1 MDLQTIWVGDGLM
14 NKKMSRVCA
23 LVLSL
28 SFVLSSGCKKNN
40 KDKRQ
45 RVVQE
50 SDPYYSCEEVLLDL
64 EVPEEEGKELKH
76 RGIFDIHIYADRV
89 LILLNESYIVPED
102 LQKRWDNRVLDPSL
116 TTEDL
121 EKLNE
126 EYSSYQRSGIAVLDF
141 SGKMINFIDID
152 GRFGGDVSL
161 CEDASGNP
169 KVAISSVAY
178 EYSKTV
184 IYDVS
189 PEGELVNELQL
200 EGDSSGQGYI
210 LFLDNGN
217 MLTIDW
223 RHILLFSADGKFL
236 GKDSVPFLVD
246 KLIQIEGKYYA
257 YMMIENYYASS
268 EEDELMLYMQE
279 IDPSTGKKI
288 GELIDVEDWV
298 AGDRLVQC
306 RDGAYFADGTGI
318 SKVDVPGGKEP
329 QRVLSWSET
338 DSNLNITEKAP
349 SLYFASDKDIYTTCR
364 VYDSESMS
372 IYGRRSSIY
381 LQHFHREE
389 KNPHAGKNILY
400 LAYIDSVSDDF
411 LQYLTVYNQDPDKK
425 QRILI
430 ENYSGQSAL
439 STPIGTIFGPTVD
452 EKAKLADQI
461 YLDILAGEGPD
472 ILLNFG
478 SFSQFDT
485 ERALLDLNTMI
496 DGDSPLDR
504 SLYYDNIFRAYERN
518 GKLYQMPMTFG
529 VTGMLVNSDYVS
541 ERTGWTYDEFWEIS
555 KTLPPDILM
564 YNKVPQKD
572 LLETLMNGSFSHF
585 LDYDNRTVN
594 FEDPEFAGILDMVKT
609 YGSPKSQGELD
620 LEHDQDPTG
629 TVLNE
634 WQMFIAE
641 MLVTINYSFS
651 GLSQFAY
658 IEGVGNKKAFFIG
671 YPNAAGYGAK
681 ADKATTIAISRSCPY
696 KDEAWDFLKYLFE
709 DDYQTACAR
718 KINGG
723 FPVNRKA
730 FDACMDYG
738 IAYNQ
743 YEWELKEKDPSL
755 VTDLIWYSIH
765 IGQEHIDALK
775 KVIENI
781 HDSCSTDPS
790 ALMIIQEEAPG
801 YFTGQRTLD
810 DVVSI
815 IQKRAAAVVQERG

>member
-1 MDLQTIWVGDGLM
+1 M
-14 NKKMSRVCA
+14 NKKATRVYA
-23 LVLSL
+23 LILSL
-28 SFVLSSGCKKNN
+28 SFLLSMGCKK
-40 KDKRQ
+40 KKEPRS
-45 RVVQE
+45 RVVSE

-64 EVPEEEGKELKH
+64 EVPEEEGKELKY
-76 RGIFDIHIYADRV
+76 RSFFDSHIYADRV
-89 LILLNESYIVPED
+89 LILVYEDYIVPED
-102 LQKRWDNRVLDPSL
+102 LEKRWDERYLNPSL
-116 TTEDL
+116 SHEDL
-121 EKLNE
+121 EKLTE
-126 EYSSYQRSGIAVLDF
+126 EYSSYQRRGIAVFDF
-141 SGKMINFIDID
+141 SGEMINFIDID
-152 GRFGGDVSL
+152 RMLAGNVSL
-161 CEDASGNP
+161 SEDASGNP
-169 KVAISSVAY
+169 KVAISRVAY
-178 EYSKTV
+178 ESSKTV

-189 PEGELVNELQL
+189 PEGELVNELKL
-200 EGDSSGQGYI
+200 EGDSSGTGFM

-217 MLTIDW
+217 FLTYDGY
-223 RHILLFSADGKFL
+223 HILLYAPDGKLL
-236 GKDSVPFLVD
+236 GQDSVPYYID
-246 KLIQIEGKYYA
+246 QIIQIEGKYYA
-257 YMMIENYYASS
+257 YMMIEDYYASS

-279 IDPSTGKKI
+279 IDPATGKKI
-288 GELIDVEDWV
+288 GELLDVEDWV

-329 QRVLSWSET
+329 QRILSWSET
-338 DSNLNITEKAP
+338 DCNLNISVTTP

-364 VYDSESMS
+364 VYDSEFMS
-372 IYGRRSSIY
+372 IYGAKSSIN

-411 LQYLTVYNQDPDKK
+411 LHYLTVYNLDPDKK

-430 ENYSGQSAL
+430 EDYSGQSAL
-439 STPIGTIFGPTVD
+439 STPIGSIFGPTID
-452 EKAKLADQI
+452 EKAKLADQV
-461 YLDILAGEGPD
+461 YLDILAGDGPD

-478 SFSQFDT
+478 SFSQFNT

-504 SLYYDNIFRAYERN
+504 SLYYDNVFRAYERN
-518 GKLYQMPMTFG
+518 GKLYQMPITFG

-555 KTLPPDILM
+555 KNLPSDILM

-585 LDYDNRTVN
+585 LDYDNQTVN
-594 FEDPEFAGILDMVKT
+594 FEDPEFAGILELVKT
-609 YGSPKSQGELD
+609 YGSTKTQGELD

-641 MLVTINYSFS
+641 MLVTINYSFNN
-651 GLSQFAY
+651 LQQFAY

-681 ADKATTIAISRSCPY
+681 ADNATTIAISRSCPY

-709 DDYQTACAR
+709 DDYQMACAR
-718 KINGG
+718 KPRGH

-730 FDACMDYG
+730 FDANMNCA
-738 IAYNQ
+738 IEYNQ
-743 YEWELKEKDPSL
+743 HEWELKEKDPDL
-755 VTDLIWYSIH
+755 VTDMIWYSIH
-765 IGQEHIDALK
+765 IGQEHVDALK
-775 KVIENI
+775 EVIENI

-801 YFTGQRTLD
+801 YFTGQRALD
-810 DVVSI
+810 DVVNV